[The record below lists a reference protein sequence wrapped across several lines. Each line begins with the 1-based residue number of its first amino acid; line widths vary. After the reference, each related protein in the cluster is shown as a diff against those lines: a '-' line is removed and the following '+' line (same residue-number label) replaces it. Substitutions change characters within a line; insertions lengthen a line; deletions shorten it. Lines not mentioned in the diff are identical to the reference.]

1 MPDIYSVNTVA
12 KIKWIK
18 MLLANPRNQ
27 GNWQCLFLYLLNIDK
42 TLLKHML
49 PQKVKDKGLT
59 PFYKQVLECWG
70 EFHGDEPFTVEEVC
84 NEFIF
89 NNKFICSNN
98 KPLQVELLKLP
109 NTRIFKDM
117 SINDILGNEGDI
129 LSIEQ
134 FCMKYDTFIDTLSYN
149 RMTAAIPK
157 SWKEILKLRQNP
169 VTIHKTT
176 TIRARGKL
184 KDVTKVSNKALYWIV
199 IDKIF
204 EEPIAVETWIASY
217 PFLGNAPCHKIF
229 KLMHRISPEPY
240 LHSFQYKIVNRI
252 LNCGTYLYKWKLK
265 DSPICC
271 YCNNIDTIEHHLFFC
286 FLPNNFGLRFH
297 SG

>member
-12 KIKWIK
+12 KIK

-27 GNWQCLFLYLLNIDK
+27 GNWECLFLYLLNIDK
-42 TLLKHML
+42 SLLKHKR

-70 EFHGDEPFTVEEVC
+70 KFHGDEPCTVEEVC

-89 NNKFICSNN
+89 NNKLICSNN

-109 NTRIFKDM
+109 NTRIFKNM

-129 LSIEQ
+129 LYVEQ
-134 FCMKYDTFIDTLSYN
+134 FCMKYNTCIDTNTSYN

-157 SWKEILKLRQNP
+157 SWKEILKLRINP

-184 KDVTKVSNKALYWIV
+184 KDVTKVSNKALYWFA

-204 EEPIAVETWIASY
+204 KEPIADET
-217 PFLGNAPCHKIF
+217 
-229 KLMHRISPEPY
+229 
-240 LHSFQYKIVNRI
+240 
-252 LNCGTYLYKWKLK
+252 
-265 DSPICC
+265 
-271 YCNNIDTIEHHLFFC
+271 
-286 FLPNNFGLRFH
+286 
-297 SG
+297 

>member
-1 MPDIYSVNTVA
+1 MSNIYCPQHILQQINKIIVQFIWNNNPPKVKQSAIVGNYASGGLKMPDIYSVNSVA

-18 MLLANPRNQ
+18 MLANPRNQ

-42 TLLKHML
+42 SLLKHKL

-70 EFHGDEPFTVEEVC
+70 EFHGDEPCTVEEVC

-98 KPLQVELLKLP
+98 KSLQMELLKLP

-129 LSIEQ
+129 LSLEQ
-134 FCMKYDTFIDTLSYN
+134 FCIKYDTFIDTLSYN

-157 SWKEILKLRQNP
+157 SWKEIVKLR
-169 VTIHKTT
+169 
-176 TIRARGKL
+176 
-184 KDVTKVSNKALYWIV
+184 
-199 IDKIF
+199 KI
-204 EEPIAVETWIASY
+204 W
-217 PFLGNAPCHKIF
+217 
-229 KLMHRISPEPY
+229 
-240 LHSFQYKIVNRI
+240 
-252 LNCGTYLYKWKLK
+252 
-265 DSPICC
+265 
-271 YCNNIDTIEHHLFFC
+271 
-286 FLPNNFGLRFH
+286 
-297 SG
+297 